1 MPMSLTNVDINIRI
15 DDDTMEVHDV
25 KIGIDVGNNLSLDA
39 MDYVLA
45 STFDSLAKRMYEKIS
60 LKLNNKQPN

>member
-1 MPMSLTNVDINIRI
+1 MPLTSVDINIHI
-15 DDDTMEVHDV
+15 DDTTLEVQDV
-25 KIGIDVGNNLSLDA
+25 KIGIDVGNNLTLDA

-45 STFDSLAKRMYEKIS
+45 ITFDTLSKRMYEKIS

>member
-1 MPMSLTNVDINIRI
+1 MPMLTNIDINIRI
-15 DDDTMEVHDV
+15 NDETMEVHDV
-25 KIGIDVGNNLSLDA
+25 KIGIDVGSNLSLEA

-45 STFDSLAKRMYEKIS
+45 STFDSLAKRIYEKIS